1 MQVGIQDVHLD
12 LMDVSVFLTT
22 FRSGHKLFWG
32 VGCSKEGFV
41 SHLDSTLR
49 YLFQAPRNSGLFAG
63 QVLDPPALQACA
75 LWVNEGA
82 IV

>member
-1 MQVGIQDVHLD
+1 MEIQDVLLD
-12 LMDVSVFLTT
+12 SMDVSVFLTT

-32 VGCSKEGFV
+32 VSCSKEGFV
-41 SHLDSTLR
+41 SHLDSTLS
-49 YLFQAPRNSGLFAG
+49 YLFQAPGDSGLFAG
-63 QVLDPPALQACA
+63 RVLDAPALQACA